1 MRRFRFIPW
10 IAPEGLLFVLGSIFV
25 AVVVHFVWGICFS
38 WVFIAFAVFITQFF
52 RDPRRSV
59 VCSDPS
65 LVMSAAD
72 GRIVCITQ
80 TEDPYLK
87 RPSIKVSVFMNIFNV
102 HRNRVPVSGRVC
114 NKWYTPGRFIN
125 ASLDKSS
132 DSNER
137 CALWLKTEK
146 GLDVVCVQVAGLVA
160 RRILCYVR
168 PSQVVQ
174 VGQSYGFIRFGS
186 RLDMYL
192 PIESRLLVSLGDR
205 VKASLTALC
214 ELPE

>member
-1 MRRFRFIPW
+1 MRRFGFVPW
-10 IAPEGLLFVLGSIFV
+10 IAPEGLPFVLGSIFV
-25 AVVVHFVWGICFS
+25 AVAVHVVLGFCFS
-38 WVFIAFAVFITQFF
+38 WFFIVLALFVAQFF
-52 RDPRRSV
+52 RDPVRTV
-59 VCSDPS
+59 VCSDPG

-72 GRIVCITQ
+72 GRVVCITQ

-102 HRNRVPVSGRVC
+102 HRNRAPVSGRVC
-114 NKWYTPGRFIN
+114 NKWYTPGKFIN

-137 CALWLKTEK
+137 CALWLKTDE
-146 GLDVVCVQVAGLVA
+146 GFDVVCVQVAGLVA
-160 RRILCYVR
+160 RRILCYVST
-168 PSQVVQ
+168 SQVVQ

-192 PIESRLLVSLGDR
+192 PIESRLLVSIGDR

-214 ELPE
+214 ELP